1 MKLQNVNE
9 GGSSEIQIP
18 SLCLSE
24 KVSVSTESTGHA
36 ALGRQGGEGGRI
48 LEHEETTLGNQ
59 LDYKVHTTQCSDV
72 IPPRFNA
79 THGWIFFL
87 VYKALSVK
95 SLF

>member
-24 KVSVSTESTGHA
+24 EVSVGA
-36 ALGRQGGEGGRI
+36 GEHRACCPWATGGRI
-48 LEHEETTLGNQ
+48 LEHEETTLGKQ
-59 LDYKVHTTQCSDV
+59 LDYKVRATQCSDV

-79 THGWIFFL
+79 THCWIFFL

>member
-1 MKLQNVNE
+1 MRE
-9 GGSSEIQIP
+9 
-18 SLCLSE
+18 
-24 KVSVSTESTGHA
+24 A
-36 ALGRQGGEGGRI
+36 ALKSRSHPSASLKRYPWAQRAQGMLPLGHRGGEGGRI
-48 LEHEETTLGNQ
+48 LEHEETTLGKE

-72 IPPRFNA
+72 VPPRFNA

>member
-1 MKLQNVNE
+1 MNE

-24 KVSVSTESTGHA
+24 KVSVGA
-36 ALGRQGGEGGRI
+36 GEHRARCPWATRERI
-48 LEHEETTLGNQ
+48 LEHEETTLGKQ

-87 VYKALSVK
+87 VYKVLSVK
-95 SLF
+95 SLFDI